1 MLKKDKTHN
10 EKIMLISLKSI
21 CLFVDKVDSLTF
33 KKMSNKDY
41 KQEKAR
47 YNLEHDLYR
56 MVRQERRPIMEAV
69 AKFGVSRAT
78 VYRIMSNFEE
88 KNPQDAALMKKR
100 GQDVVPEDY
109 RKLQEEISELKKMLA
124 NERLR
129 ADFYEEMVA
138 YGKEVYG
145 IDLKKAGTK

>member
-1 MLKKDKTHN
+1 MK
-10 EKIMLISLKSI
+10 
-21 CLFVDKVDSLTF
+21 
-33 KKMSNKDY
+33 NKDY
-41 KQEKAR
+41 KEANAR

-56 MVRQERRPIMEAV
+56 MVRQGRRPIMETV

-109 RKLQEEISELKKMLA
+109 HKLQEEISELKKMLS

>member
-1 MLKKDKTHN
+1 MLQIFAKN
-10 EKIMLISLKSI
+10 R
-21 CLFVDKVDSLTF
+21 CLFVDKVDFLTF

-41 KQEKAR
+41 KQEKSR

-100 GQDVVPEDY
+100 GQDVVP
-109 RKLQEEISELKKMLA
+109 
-124 NERLR
+124 
-129 ADFYEEMVA
+129 
-138 YGKEVYG
+138 
-145 IDLKKAGTK
+145 

>member
-1 MLKKDKTHN
+1 MGGKK
-10 EKIMLISLKSI
+10 
-21 CLFVDKVDSLTF
+21 CLFVDKVDFLTF

-78 VYRIMSNFEE
+78 ACNSLPDNV
-88 KNPQDAALMKKR
+88 
-100 GQDVVPEDY
+100 
-109 RKLQEEISELKKMLA
+109 
-124 NERLR
+124 
-129 ADFYEEMVA
+129 
-138 YGKEVYG
+138 
-145 IDLKKAGTK
+145 